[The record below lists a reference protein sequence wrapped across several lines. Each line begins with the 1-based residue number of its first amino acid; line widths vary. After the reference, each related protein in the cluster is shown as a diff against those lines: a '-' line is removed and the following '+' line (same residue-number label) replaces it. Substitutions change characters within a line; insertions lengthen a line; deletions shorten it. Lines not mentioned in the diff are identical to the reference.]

1 MRSVDRFTALLSL
14 GGLLINLLLLYWKLT
29 DTSGNIAGC
38 GGGGCDAA
46 LGSRWGQVLG
56 VPVSAAGALTYLIL
70 FGALLWD
77 RRGIAA
83 ACYAAVLGAML
94 WFVFVQAVLLGHFCP
109 WCMAAHGL
117 GLVIGICGLL
127 AIPRDRLVA
136 RGIQA
141 GVFAILSLALIQV
154 YGPAPAGYQIE
165 TRPTSPGRE
174 VSFAG
179 GHRSYDTSTL
189 PRLGPVNAPHVMVE
203 YFDYRC
209 PACRTMSG
217 YLDALLR
224 KYPEKI
230 TVLLLPVPLEHAC
243 NSAMT
248 SAEEGHPG
256 SCAIARIALAVW
268 RAKSDVFPG
277 FHRALL
283 AEPPP
288 SEAVAL
294 EMARAIVPAAELENA
309 LNDPWI
315 ESALRAQVLDW
326 SVLSSQTRK
335 LPKLIIRDKRI
346 LHGLPSGE
354 ADFIRVLEQE
364 LGL

>member
-1 MRSVDRFTALLSL
+1 MSPRAVILVPLALC
-14 GGLLINLLLLYWKLT
+14 GLLLNLLLLYWKLA
-29 DTSGNIAGC
+29 DTSGNIVGC
-38 GGGGCDAA
+38 NGGGCDAV

-56 VPVSAAGALTYLIL
+56 VPVSAAGALAYLVM

-83 ACYAAVLGAML
+83 ACYASVLGAML
-94 WFVFVQAVLLGHFCP
+94 WFVFVQAMLLGHFCP

-117 GLVIGICGLL
+117 GLVVGICGLL
-127 AIPRDRLVA
+127 TTPWDRFVS
-136 RGIQA
+136 RGFQA
-141 GVFAILSLALIQV
+141 GVFGSLSLALIQV

-165 TRPTSPGRE
+165 TQAIAPGRE
-174 VSFAG
+174 ISFTG
-179 GHRSYDTSTL
+179 GHRSYEATAL
-189 PRLGPVNAPHVMVE
+189 PRLGPVDAPHVMVE

-209 PACRTMSG
+209 PACRTMCG

-224 KYPEKI
+224 KHPKQI
-230 TVLLLPVPLEHAC
+230 AVLLLPVPLEHAC
-243 NSAMT
+243 NSAMPP
-248 SAEEGHPG
+248 AEEGHPG

-268 RAKSDVFPG
+268 RVKPDAFAG

-283 AEPPP
+283 AEPLPD
-288 SEAVAL
+288 EAMAL
-294 EMARAIVPAAELENA
+294 EMAHAIVPSADLEEA
-309 LNDPWI
+309 IKDPWI
-315 ESALRAQVLDW
+315 ESTLRSHVVDW
-326 SVLSSQTRK
+326 SVLSNQTRK